1 MRRRASNVYGRPA
14 FLAKACGIAFVI
26 TLIAFLSLARVATRD
41 AAGQGARST
50 ARSDTAAMDSAERS
64 AAERLRVAEGA
75 LADARARRRANAM
88 ESDTLTPAAHARRDS
103 LAAAVAELTRL
114 LVRSDDAPLVASFR
128 ALGTSAPM
136 SGTPHITQ
144 LLDSLNDLDK
154 ARSDFGAS
162 EGVDPVFV
170 ALTAHVGAIGH
181 AIEALARKRRAELRS
196 AIDSLTP
203 PPSTGVTIDTVPLVA
218 SRDSAERAHAASAL
232 MLARARNADSIARA
246 RDADSAPGM
255 FGVGASTLVLAA
267 AVVAIVTAL
276 ALALAM
282 EMRWPRIAD
291 AAEAELVGGARVL
304 VTVGERSEVPERRR
318 RSSDRE
324 VPPSIEQSSETY
336 RLLYGQLAD
345 ATFDL
350 RLLAIAGDH
359 PFVTVSVAANLAAVA
374 ARSGRP
380 TLLIDTDFR
389 VQPLAKMMGVQA
401 TPGVAD
407 VLAQRLG
414 WAGAIRS
421 VLVSRGR
428 SIDVLPSG
436 VLAGTMQAVADEFGS
451 EMERLSRRYETL
463 VLSASTPEQGTTGVA
478 ARAAGAGGG
487 LPASRTQYACVVDGA
502 VGRDRVEWGDDAGV
516 GAVGSRGS
524 DFDGGGAR
532 GGEATGA
539 DGLTS
544 SARRRHGGSN
554 SAARRGES

>member
-1 MRRRASNVYGRPA
+1 MRRRASNVYGQPA

-26 TLIAFLSLARVATRD
+26 TLIAFLALARVATRD
-41 AAGQGARST
+41 GAGQSARST
-50 ARSDTAAMDSAERS
+50 ARSDTAAMESAERS

-75 LADARARRRANAM
+75 LADARARRRANAT

-114 LVRSDDAPLVASFR
+114 LVRSEDAPLVASFR

-203 PPSTGVTIDTVPLVA
+203 PPSTGVTIDTVPLAA

-255 FGVGASTLVLAA
+255 FGVGASTVVLAA

-304 VTVGERSEVPERRR
+304 VTVGERSEVFERRR

-389 VQPLAKMMGVQA
+389 VQPLAKMMGVPA

-436 VLAGTMQAVADEFGS
+436 VLAGTMQAVADEFGN
-451 EMERLSRRYETL
+451 ENG
-463 VLSASTPEQGTTGVA
+463 AIEQ
-478 ARAAGAGGG
+478 
-487 LPASRTQYACVVDGA
+487 A
-502 VGRDRVEWGDDAGV
+502 V
-516 GAVGSRGS
+516 
-524 DFDGGGAR
+524 
-532 GGEATGA
+532 
-539 DGLTS
+539 
-544 SARRRHGGSN
+544 
-554 SAARRGES
+554 